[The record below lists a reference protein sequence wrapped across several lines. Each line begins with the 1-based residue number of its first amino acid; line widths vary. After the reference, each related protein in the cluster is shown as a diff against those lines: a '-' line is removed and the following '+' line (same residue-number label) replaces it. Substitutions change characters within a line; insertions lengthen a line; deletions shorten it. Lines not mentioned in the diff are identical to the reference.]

1 LHGDFAFAIWD
12 ALEQK
17 LFCAR
22 DHFGIRPFYYA
33 DLGGAFVF
41 SNTLNTVLFHPQVQ
55 NHLNERAVGDFLLC
69 GLNCDNSTT
78 IYKEISRLPP
88 AHTLTVS
95 ASTIQQ
101 KLYWSPPTDGR
112 IRYRHPQEYVE
123 NFQSIF
129 LNAIAD
135 RLRSDRAGILL
146 SGGLDSGSVAATAQ
160 QLAQQTNPPID
171 LFTYTFVHESL
182 PHDQEGILARETAQ
196 FLKLNNCPLQ
206 SDQTKPFELPS
217 DPSLYLPEP
226 LDSPLSSGHFA
237 DYRRIAADCRIL
249 FSGEG
254 GDNLMNFQLTP
265 YFAELRRRGEW
276 PLLITESLQYLRH
289 RPFPWRGIKARILKL
304 FGNDPLSPDFPI
316 WFNPDFVRRLS
327 LKDRWRE
334 LSQLPSLPST
344 HPVHPKG
351 HASLALPQWTNMF
364 ETENAGVTRQ
374 PVEVV
379 YPFLD
384 LRVVNYLLA
393 LPPFPWFFQ
402 KKLLR
407 EAMRGRLP
415 EKIRTRPKTPLQGD
429 PIAQSFQQDG
439 DAWHSLPPWSTLLD
453 PYINYS
459 QLQLL
464 RGTLIA
470 EQASQIARPHC
481 LNFWLHTN
489 RRVQYK

>member
-1 LHGDFAFAIWD
+1 
-12 ALEQK
+12 
-17 LFCAR
+17 
-22 DHFGIRPFYYA
+22 
-33 DLGGAFVF
+33 
-41 SNTLNTVLFHPQVQ
+41 
-55 NHLNERAVGDFLLC
+55 
-69 GLNCDNSTT
+69 
-78 IYKEISRLPP
+78 
-88 AHTLTVS
+88 
-95 ASTIQQ
+95 
-101 KLYWSPPTDGR
+101 
-112 IRYRHPQEYVE
+112 
-123 NFQSIF
+123 
-129 LNAIAD
+129 
-135 RLRSDRAGILL
+135 
-146 SGGLDSGSVAATAQ
+146 
-160 QLAQQTNPPID
+160 
-171 LFTYTFVHESL
+171 
-182 PHDQEGILARETAQ
+182 
-196 FLKLNNCPLQ
+196 
-206 SDQTKPFELPS
+206 
-217 DPSLYLPEP
+217 

-254 GDNLMNFQLTP
+254 GDNLMNFELTP

-276 PLLITESLQYLRH
+276 SRLFTESLQYLWR
-289 RPFPWRGIKARILKL
+289 RPFPWRGIKARALRL

-316 WFNPDFVRRLS
+316 WFNPDFVRRLN
-327 LKDRWRE
+327 LKDRRRE

-464 RGTLIA
+464 RGTLIP